1 MNPINAASL
10 IQAVRGPILLITVG
24 VLVAIS
30 QAGYFSFG
38 RTWPVLLI
46 IFGLFKLLEMSLA
59 PKPTFSGPYAGPP
72 PVNPPSGGTAI

>member
-1 MNPINAASL
+1 MNPINAAGL

-46 IFGLFKLLEMSLA
+46 IFGLFKLLEKALA
-59 PKPTFSGPYAGPP
+59 SQPPFSGPYAGQPP
-72 PVNPPSGGTAI
+72 ANPPSGGTAI

>member
-1 MNPINAASL
+1 MNPINAVSL

-46 IFGLFKLLEMSLA
+46 IFGLFKLLEKGLA
-59 PKPTFSGPYAGPP
+59 SSPPFSGP
-72 PVNPPSGGTAI
+72 NPPSGGTAI